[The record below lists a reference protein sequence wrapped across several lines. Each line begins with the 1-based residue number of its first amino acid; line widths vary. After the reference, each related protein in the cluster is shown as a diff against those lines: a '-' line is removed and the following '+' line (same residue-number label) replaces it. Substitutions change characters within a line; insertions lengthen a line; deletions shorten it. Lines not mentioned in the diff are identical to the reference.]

1 MPDRRPALSRRPR
14 RWTALVT
21 GLVAAAALAG
31 GCSFI
36 PAGTGPEPASAPA
49 PPPGAGP
56 CCGLLVS
63 GPQPDWTPEDVVKNF
78 LLASAIRANDF
89 HVARQYLTKSA
100 NRAWHPGT
108 KVTILTTEP
117 REKLIQP
124 HVPGPGTNPT
134 VLVAGQE
141 QAILNSNGQ
150 YIPAPGG
157 KPTDQPTEEFALQK
171 VNGVYK
177 IDQLIPPGHG
187 GVSRELLL
195 TSDLFRLEY
204 TPRNLYYYGLRKGN
218 LLPYPVFVP
227 IQGKDPPVTLI
238 DGLIHGPSGWLE
250 DAAQSAFPHGAHLVP
265 PIQVFPGPSGGRTA
279 VVNIAVPGHVQA
291 WQEKRMAAQLVATL
305 TSPVYSPPLFRAVKI
320 KFNGRP
326 WQQSGQPGSALGLSV
341 SQNYIPHLPAD
352 AQAYYLAQGGV
363 LRSLSPG
370 SDRSAVVT
378 RGPGAAQVSLTKIA
392 VSPGGGRLAGLAG
405 PANTVYTG
413 ALVTG
418 AGHRQSVEQLKAQ
431 LHGTSF
437 TSLSWDN
444 SDDLWVV
451 GTKGHGQGVRVLITG
466 QGPGYPV
473 QLPDNLGGPVTSLRV
488 APDGVRVAMIVG
500 EGTSAHLV
508 LAAAMRDSTGGF
520 LLTKPAPLFPTLPPV
535 SALTWYDEDHL
546 LVITGSGEDSQYWEV
561 PVDGYNPTSFIKLP
575 GLTTITA
582 AGPGHPIYLGLA
594 NGGLDRAGGLN
605 QPLVPITPGQAII
618 YPG

>member
-1 MPDRRPALSRRPR
+1 MPDRRPALSCRPR

-36 PAGTGPEPASAPA
+36 PAGTGPQAASAPA

-56 CCGLLVS
+56 CCGLLVR
-63 GPQPDWTPEDVVKNF
+63 GPQPGWNPEDVVKNF

-89 HVARQYLTKSA
+89 QVARQYLTKAA
-100 NRAWHPGT
+100 NRAWRPRT
-108 KVTILTTEP
+108 RVTILTTEP
-117 REKLIQP
+117 RETLLQP

-141 QAILNSNGQ
+141 QAILNDTGQ
-150 YIPAPGG
+150 YIPAAGG
-157 KPTDQPTEEFALQK
+157 KPKDQPTEEFALQK

-177 IDQLIPPGHG
+177 IDQLIPPGGHSN
-187 GVSRELLL
+187 VSHELLL
-195 TSDLFRLEY
+195 TNDLFQLEY
-204 TPRNLYYYGLRKGN
+204 TPRNLYYYGRNWN

-238 DGLIHGPSGWLE
+238 DDLIHGPNGWLQG
-250 DAAQSAFPHGAHLVP
+250 AAQSAFPRGSHLVP

-279 VVNIAVPGHVQA
+279 VVNIAVPRHVQDG
-291 WQEKRMAAQLVATL
+291 QESRMATQLVATL

-326 WQQSGQPGSALGLSV
+326 WQSSGHPGSALGLSV
-341 SQNYIPHLPAD
+341 SERYIPHLPAD
-352 AQAYYLAQGGV
+352 AQAYYLTQGGV
-363 LRSLSPG
+363 LRSLSSG
-370 SDRSAVVT
+370 SDRGAVVT

-418 AGHRQSVEQLKAQ
+418 PGHRQSVEQLQAQ

-437 TSLSWDN
+437 SSLSWDN

-451 GTKGHGQGVRVLITG
+451 GATGHQQVVRVLITG
-466 QGPGYPV
+466 QGPGVRV
-473 QLPDNLGGPVTSLRV
+473 QLPDLGGPVTSLRV

-508 LAAAMRDSTGGF
+508 LAAAIRDPAGGF
-520 LLTKPAPLFPTLPPV
+520 LLKPAPLLFPTLPPV

-546 LVITGSGEDSQYWEV
+546 LVITGSGEASQYWEV
-561 PVDGYNPTSFIKLP
+561 PVDGYNPTSFMKLP
-575 GLTTITA
+575 GLTTVTA

-594 NGGLDRAGGLN
+594 NGGLERAAGLN

>member
-1 MPDRRPALSRRPR
+1 MPDRHPALSCRPR

-36 PAGTGPEPASAPA
+36 PAGTGPQPASAPA

-56 CCGLLVS
+56 CCGLLVR
-63 GPQPDWTPEDVVKNF
+63 GPQPDWNPEDVVKNF

-89 HVARQYLTKSA
+89 QVARQYLTKNA
-100 NRAWHPGT
+100 NRAWRPRT
-108 KVTILTTEP
+108 RVTILTREP
-117 REKLIQP
+117 RETLLQP

-141 QAILNSNGQ
+141 QAILNDTGQ

-157 KPTDQPTEEFALQK
+157 KPKDQPTEEFALQK

-177 IDQLIPPGHG
+177 IDQLIPPGGHSN
-187 GVSRELLL
+187 VSHELLL
-195 TSDLFRLEY
+195 TNDLFQLEY
-204 TPRNLYYYGLRKGN
+204 TPRNLYYYGRNWN

-238 DGLIHGPSGWLE
+238 DDLIHGPNGWLQG
-250 DAAQSAFPHGAHLVP
+250 AAQSAFPRGSHLVP

-279 VVNIAVPGHVQA
+279 VVNIAVPRHVQDG
-291 WQEKRMAAQLVATL
+291 QESRMATQLVATL

-326 WQQSGQPGSALGLSV
+326 WQPSGHPGSALGLSA
-341 SQNYIPHLPAD
+341 SQRYIPHLPAG
-352 AQAYYLAQGGV
+352 AEAYYLAQGGV
-363 LRSLSPG
+363 LRSLSSG
-370 SDRSAVVT
+370 SDRGVVVT

-413 ALVTG
+413 ILVTKP
-418 AGHRQSVEQLKAQ
+418 GHRQSVEQLQAQ
-431 LHGTSF
+431 LSGTSF
-437 TSLSWDN
+437 SSLSWDN
-444 SDDLWVV
+444 SDNLWVV
-451 GTKGHGQGVRVLITG
+451 STKGHRQGVRVLVTG
-466 QGPGYPV
+466 QGPGLPAH
-473 QLPDNLGGPVTSLRV
+473 LPDLGGPVTSLRV

-500 EGTSAHLV
+500 EGTRAHLV
-508 LAAAMRDSTGGF
+508 LAAAMRDSGGGF
-520 LLTKPAPLFPTLPPV
+520 SLTEPAPLFSALPPV

-546 LVITGSGEDSQYWEV
+546 LVITGSGENSQYWEV
-561 PVDGYNPTSFIKLP
+561 PVDGYNPTSLVKLP
-575 GLTTITA
+575 GLTTVTA
-582 AGPGHPIYLGLA
+582 AGPGHPIYLGLE
-594 NGGLDRAGGLN
+594 NGGLERATGLN
-605 QPLVPITPGQAII
+605 QSLVPITPGQAII